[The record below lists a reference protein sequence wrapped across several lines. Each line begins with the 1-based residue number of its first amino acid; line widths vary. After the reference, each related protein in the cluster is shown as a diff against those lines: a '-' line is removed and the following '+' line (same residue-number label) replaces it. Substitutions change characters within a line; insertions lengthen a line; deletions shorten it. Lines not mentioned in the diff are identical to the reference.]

1 LCKAAPYI
9 FALGLLFF
17 LPHLADWLLK
27 KSLHVTFINIDPWWK
42 GLFKTLF
49 YLGVFS
55 AAALYLS
62 SRLGVNEFS
71 MHHFYRNR
79 LVRAYLGA
87 SRSRR
92 SRDKTVNPFTGFDK
106 LDDEKLSVFRNSQG
120 YYGPYPVLN
129 AALNASQVT
138 DLSRQDRKAESFVFT
153 PLYSGFDFSKVRSS
167 ANMVNK
173 SYDYG
178 YRPTPEYAYQ
188 NGPGI
193 GTAMA
198 ISGAAANPNMG
209 YHSSAGTAF
218 LLTVFNAQL
227 GWWIGNPRKRMW
239 KKSDPR
245 LGLAYVFYNMTGRTN
260 TSNEFVCLSDGG
272 HFDNMGLYEM
282 IRRRCGVVLVCDGEQ
297 DEAFSCEGLANAI
310 RRCRI
315 DFGAEIS
322 ININD
327 IALRDGRMSKKHY
340 AVGTICYSGEKEP
353 SGTIIY
359 VKASITGNEPVDV
372 KEYALKNEAFP
383 HQSTGDQF
391 FDEQQF
397 ESYRKL
403 GMYIADVMLKD
414 KEVMDAL
421 KLHAKVG
428 QVPDLRVKAGGGADG
443 QVV

>member
-1 LCKAAPYI
+1 
-9 FALGLLFF
+9 
-17 LPHLADWLLK
+17 
-27 KSLHVTFINIDPWWK
+27 
-42 GLFKTLF
+42 
-49 YLGVFS
+49 
-55 AAALYLS
+55 
-62 SRLGVNEFS
+62 
-71 MHHFYRNR
+71 
-79 LVRAYLGA
+79 
-87 SRSRR
+87 
-92 SRDKTVNPFTGFDK
+92 
-106 LDDEKLSVFRNSQG
+106 
-120 YYGPYPVLN
+120 
-129 AALNASQVT
+129 
-138 DLSRQDRKAESFVFT
+138 
-153 PLYSGFDFSKVRSS
+153 
-167 ANMVNK
+167 
-173 SYDYG
+173 
-178 YRPTPEYAYQ
+178 
-188 NGPGI
+188 
-193 GTAMA
+193 
-198 ISGAAANPNMG
+198 
-209 YHSSAGTAF
+209 
-218 LLTVFNAQL
+218 
-227 GWWIGNPRKRMW
+227 
-239 KKSDPR
+239 
-245 LGLAYVFYNMTGRTN
+245 MTGRTN

-327 IALRDGRMSKKHY
+327 IALHDGRMSKKHY

-403 GMYIADVMLKD
+403 GMYIADLMLKD
-414 KEVMDAL
+414 KEVVDAL
-421 KLHAKVG
+421 KLHTKVG
-428 QVPDLRVKAGGGADG
+428 LVPDLRVRAGGGAAG